1 MTPKKII
8 IWGSTGSI
16 GRQTLDVIRQNH
28 ESFKVLLL
36 TAHQNVDLLWEQ
48 AREFCPDCVVITG
61 DVAKD
66 QWSEKFASI
75 NVDLLWG
82 KSGLLKAAGSGHDAL
97 VVNALVG
104 SVGLEATYRAVDAGS
119 AMAIANKEVLVMAG
133 NLIMTKARQ
142 RGVMI
147 FPVDSEH
154 SAIYQCLEGEKQ
166 TNVRKILLTASGGPF
181 LYRESSDLDQV
192 TVDEALAHPNWTMG
206 KKVTIDSATMM
217 NKGLEV
223 IEARWLFGVEADKIQ
238 VVIHPQSLIHSMVE
252 FKDGSIK
259 AQMGI
264 PDMRIPI
271 SYALSYPDRMVNQYE
286 PVDFQKVQK
295 MDFLP
300 PDLIK
305 FPALGLAYEALKKGG
320 TAPAVLNSA
329 NEAAVALFLTGT
341 IRFTQIPVLIR
352 DALTAHIIV
361 PDPDLEAVLQANAW
375 AKEYIRNQFILK

>member
-28 ESFKVLLL
+28 ESFKILLL

-48 AREFCPDCVVITG
+48 ACEFHPDCVVITG
-61 DVAKD
+61 DVDKD
-66 QWSEKFASI
+66 QWLEKFASI
-75 NVDLLWG
+75 DVDLLWG
-82 KSGLLKAAGSGHDAL
+82 KSGLLKAAGSGNDAL

-142 RGVMI
+142 KGVMI

-192 TVDEALAHPNWTMG
+192 TVDEALAHPNWAMG

-223 IEARWLFGVEADKIQ
+223 IEARWLFGMEADKIQ
-238 VVIHPQSLIHSMVE
+238 VVVHPQSLIHSMVE

-271 SYALSYPDRMVNQYE
+271 SYALSYPDRMVNQYK

-295 MDFLP
+295 MDFFP
-300 PDLIK
+300 PDMIK

-329 NEAAVALFLTGT
+329 DEAAVALFLTGK

-352 DALTAHIIV
+352 DTLNAHDIV
-361 PDPDLEAVLQANAW
+361 PDPDLKAVLQADAW
-375 AKEYIRNQFILK
+375 AKEYIRNQFLKN